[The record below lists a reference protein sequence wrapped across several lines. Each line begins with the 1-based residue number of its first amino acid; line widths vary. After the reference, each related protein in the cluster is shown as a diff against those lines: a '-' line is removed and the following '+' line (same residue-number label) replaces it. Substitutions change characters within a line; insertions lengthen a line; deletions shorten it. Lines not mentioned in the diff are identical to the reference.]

1 MGEVVDDSTSNL
13 GVNDDNDESVDETE
27 KQAKPRLDEID
38 STLDGLYWSN
48 ETVGTK
54 TDLYM
59 LSTNTTYNNID
70 VLYSL
75 CSTPQYGFNRGMNKF
90 GQEGYNATVSELS
103 NNLIGMDAVEMLDK
117 SRITSDVY
125 MNALSYLMF
134 LTRKRIDVVKAR
146 GC

>member
-1 MGEVVDDSTSNL
+1 M
-13 GVNDDNDESVDETE
+13 NDDNDESVDETE
-27 KQAKPRLDEID
+27 KQAKPRLNEID

-54 TDLYM
+54 TELYM

-75 CSTPQYGFNRGMNKF
+75 RSTPQYGFNRGMNEF

-125 MNALSYLMF
+125 F
-134 LTRKRIDVVKAR
+134 L
-146 GC
+146 